1 MNKISKR
8 VKLGITLM
16 SVFLFAACWDSLF
29 VKVMYAYSTAND
41 IEVPAPAPEPMK
53 EFFVTSEEG
62 DEIHT
67 WYYETSK
74 DRPVIVH
81 FHGNGYNIGGAYQG
95 GFFDLFQ
102 NFNYNFV
109 MWDYPAYGRSSGK
122 PSEASI
128 TSASLAVMAEVKKL
142 FPNQKIFLWG
152 YSLGS
157 AVATK
162 TAYLLQDQ
170 VDGLIIAAPWDYSY
184 RVAMELVNFSEKK
197 ARKASKGNE
206 WNSADYAKEIN
217 VPTFIVHGT
226 KDTLIPHKLG
236 LSLYSNFPEGVARFM
251 SQEGLEHNN
260 LMDRKFWQTFVDFID
275 GRLE

>member
-1 MNKISKR
+1 MN
-8 VKLGITLM
+8 M
-16 SVFLFAACWDSLF
+16 
-29 VKVMYAYSTAND
+29 
-41 IEVPAPAPEPMK
+41 
-53 EFFVTSEEG
+53 
-62 DEIHT
+62 
-67 WYYETSK
+67 
-74 DRPVIVH
+74 
-81 FHGNGYNIGGAYQG
+81 
-95 GFFDLFQ
+95 
-102 NFNYNFV
+102 
-109 MWDYPAYGRSSGK
+109 
-122 PSEASI
+122 
-128 TSASLAVMAEVKKL
+128 
-142 FPNQKIFLWG
+142 NQKIFLWG

-236 LSLYSNFPEGVARFM
+236 LSLFSNTKIYMNMLKIYREYANF
-251 SQEGLEHNN
+251 GLVPQA
-260 LMDRKFWQTFVDFID
+260 DDFLQKRDIFL
-275 GRLE
+275 RL